1 MSQTLPIT
9 DYKWIEDISDF
20 DEIFM
25 KFYEERYFL
34 KADVQYTDSVYNL
47 HNDLPFFHENKN

>member
-1 MSQTLPIT
+1 MNCQNEELSYLKYWDVNNLHGWAMSQTLPIT

-25 KFYEERYFL
+25 KSLWRTIF
-34 KADVQYTDSVYNL
+34 S
-47 HNDLPFFHENKN
+47 